1 MENLSSPKLV
11 NISAKRVARLGQK
24 RYRTARNHRNTFRPT
39 ILLNLRFR
47 RKKGFFAEKCSFFTK
62 FAFCRVF
69 KIVLFL
75 EKNREFLKKK
85 FFIKYYFIRILQRI
99 CHLFQI
105 LKKSRDFFQQ
115 TTNLFSQRK
124 KILCVHLRNPSSIFA
139 VYGKLTFLLRLKF
152 FESVIMPFCDIVH
165 LASKRQKDSCIEL
178 RLGFKRKKNDYNHYN
193 QRISVVES
201 FKTSLR
207 RVCPKAEKNR
217 RS

>member
-1 MENLSSPKLV
+1 MSYDVRACLAFWFKKHFTSKTIILWSGKFELPKLV

-62 FAFCRVF
+62 FAFCQVF

-85 FFIKYYFIRILQRI
+85 FIKYYYFIRILQRI

-105 LKKSRDFFQQ
+105 LKKKSWFFP
-115 TTNLFSQRK
+115 TNNKPFFPK
-124 KILCVHLRNPSSIFA
+124 KTKFVR
-139 VYGKLTFLLRLKF
+139 TF
-152 FESVIMPFCDIVH
+152 
-165 LASKRQKDSCIEL
+165 
-178 RLGFKRKKNDYNHYN
+178 
-193 QRISVVES
+193 
-201 FKTSLR
+201 
-207 RVCPKAEKNR
+207 EK
-217 RS
+217 S